1 MSSTNGNAVGSE
13 IEVFG
18 WKDTL
23 EPVLEF
29 AGTPSVTRTLGGS
42 VEMTQVGKEKR
53 TVSSNIVN
61 VRILTTKK
69 KKKESITEV
78 IIHFFLKIEFL
89 YFIIIYILLSNI
101 STQFFCRQKQ
111 GCF

>member
-1 MSSTNGNAVGSE
+1 MLSNRILRKKVNGQDDITLATPADAFVSSTNGNAVGSE
-13 IEVFG
+13 FEVIG

-69 KKKESITEV
+69 E
-78 IIHFFLKIEFL
+78 
-89 YFIIIYILLSNI
+89 
-101 STQFFCRQKQ
+101 
-111 GCF
+111 